1 MANHNRGP
9 WSLEDVR
16 HALGSRN
23 PKLPFDDPELEAAA
37 RRFAGAAELL
47 QTMKGVV
54 RILDAVRYH
63 VGLGPNQLARLDA
76 ARTAIAKVEG
86 RP

>member
-16 HALGSRN
+16 RAMGSAN
-23 PKLPFDDPELEAAA
+23 PKSPLDDPELEAAA
-37 RRFAGAAELL
+37 RLFAGASELL
-47 QTMKGVV
+47 QTLKGVV
-54 RILDAVRYH
+54 RILDAVRYQ